1 MSTLRLG
8 ISNLDSDV
16 VMGEEFWGN
25 PPPNTCNFAI
35 TKTTSLAMSYRVSGS
50 DSKKLVQLK
59 EVAKQDAGE
68 GTRRP
73 ADSEEHNRG
82 SAVGE
87 FHEPLVHSAN
97 EPLELDK
104 HIRELAAID
113 NTEDRAQPEQQ
124 AEKPAFD
131 HNINLPPQLKD
142 KMPVVLVASQP
153 SGHEDQ
159 IRDPRN
165 HHALHAARLVI
176 DYNSQA
182 IADGSTKAALLEE
195 YAGQAAVHAVNKAGQ
210 PVGDRL
216 AGYLIFL
223 LDEMIEALF
232 KPISNPSLQARMM
245 FPDPQCLA
253 SPPAFLMRQTF
264 VQQAHEAKAKHRGHV
279 TLAAMQD
286 PGVPGQSVESAIQ
299 FADPFQFRNLNT
311 NQKILHTRRNNLS
324 SEKVTPGLRYAMA
337 KEDYEVRMEKAPA
350 VVLAREDIPDKMPA
364 LPPILCNRGLA
375 AERQRA
381 NTRMRAKWEDIVW
394 G

>member
-1 MSTLRLG
+1 
-8 ISNLDSDV
+8 
-16 VMGEEFWGN
+16 
-25 PPPNTCNFAI
+25 
-35 TKTTSLAMSYRVSGS
+35 MSYRVSGS

-142 KMPVVLVASQP
+142 KMVAAVIIRLFSPLFLLLASPVGTRTRYETPETTMPFTLPGLLSTIILRLLLTVA
-153 SGHEDQ
+153 
-159 IRDPRN
+159 PR
-165 HHALHAARLVI
+165 LPFLRSMPDRPLFML
-176 DYNSQA
+176 
-182 IADGSTKAALLEE
+182 STK
-195 YAGQAAVHAVNKAGQ
+195 
-210 PVGDRL
+210 L
-216 AGYLIFL
+216 ASLW
-223 LDEMIEALF
+223 ETMIEALF

-286 PGVPGQSVESAIQ
+286 PGVPGQS
-299 FADPFQFRNLNT
+299 
-311 NQKILHTRRNNLS
+311 
-324 SEKVTPGLRYAMA
+324 
-337 KEDYEVRMEKAPA
+337 
-350 VVLAREDIPDKMPA
+350 
-364 LPPILCNRGLA
+364 
-375 AERQRA
+375 
-381 NTRMRAKWEDIVW
+381 
-394 G
+394 